1 MIRAIEL
8 TNTQFATKEKE
19 ITDLLKPLNEFTS
32 PTFQLNGI
40 ETVNGKVLLLEPKQ
54 QIFIDA
60 IRSLNIPFTNIDK
73 SIIKV
78 LEI

>member
-8 TNTQFATKEKE
+8 TSTQFTLREQD
-19 ITDLLKPLNEFTS
+19 ITTLLKPLKEFTS
-32 PTFQLNGI
+32 PTYQLNGI
-40 ETVNGKVLLLEPKQ
+40 ETINGKLLLLEPKQ
-54 QIFIDA
+54 QVFIDA
-60 IRSLNIPFTNIDK
+60 ISSLNIPFTDIDK

>member
-8 TNTQFATKEKE
+8 TQEQFEINEKV

-32 PTFQLNGI
+32 PTYQLNGI
-40 ETVNGKVLLLEPKQ
+40 ETINGKVLLLEPKQ
-54 QIFIDA
+54 QVFIDA
-60 IRSLNIPFTNIDK
+60 ISGLNIAFTDVDK

-78 LEI
+78 EEI

>member
-8 TNTQFATKEKE
+8 TNTQFTLREQD
-19 ITDLLKPLNEFTS
+19 ITALLKPLKEFTS
-32 PTFQLNGI
+32 PTYQLNGI
-40 ETVNGKVLLLEPKQ
+40 ETINGKLLLLEPKQ
-54 QIFIDA
+54 QVFIDA
-60 IRSLNIPFTNIDK
+60 ISSLNIPFTDIDK